1 MVGEPTFLQT
11 SQGSGGCPLRMAP
24 ERPALSVHLKVL
36 IFQQTEVAG
45 QSEQRKEWR
54 KHVPEIGVGNV
65 GTAGDSFLFFRNVP
79 YRIRVRLSRKRN

>member
-1 MVGEPTFLQT
+1 M
-11 SQGSGGCPLRMAP
+11 
-24 ERPALSVHLKVL
+24 
-36 IFQQTEVAG
+36 AG

-79 YRIRVRLSRKRN
+79 YRIRVRLSRKRNEDEDSPNKLYTLVSYVPVTTFKNLQTVNEDEN